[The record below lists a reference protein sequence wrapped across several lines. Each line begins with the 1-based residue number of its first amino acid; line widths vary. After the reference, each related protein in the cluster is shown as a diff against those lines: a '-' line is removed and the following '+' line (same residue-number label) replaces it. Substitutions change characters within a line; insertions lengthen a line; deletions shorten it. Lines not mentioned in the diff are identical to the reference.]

1 MKLLLTSTY
10 HKVGND
16 PSNTPYSFFVLD
28 PVTKR
33 ITNSVPY
40 SPELDSRP
48 TDGRPDPS
56 DSFLPF
62 GITSGEGKIFV
73 ASNYNIAAF
82 DKDTYEYI
90 ETVSTSGV
98 PHVHQI
104 TYNDGYIFR
113 TNTTN
118 DTLTRINLSTKEEI
132 HFSFKT
138 MAREETL
145 TYPVS
150 DKNLM
155 DVVHLN
161 SVTVNGDNVYVLAH
175 NRYQKRSEIFVM
187 DKDLTSATK
196 LVDLDYAQ
204 HNILINNGK
213 LYSFGS
219 QRAVL
224 TVVELDTL
232 RVTKRFIADADTYFL
247 RGGVILNGEIV
258 VFANRKGSGTFN
270 QPFHDQSAPMADARI
285 LTVSLETYQVTAQQ
299 DTDEFATIADLTILP

>member
-1 MKLLLTSTY
+1 MKLLLTSVY
-10 HKVGND
+10 HKVDN
-16 PSNTPYSFFVLD
+16 NPYSFFVLD
-28 PVTKR
+28 PATKR
-33 ITNSVPY
+33 ITNNVPY

-48 TDGRPDPS
+48 TDGRVDIAAA
-56 DSFLPF
+56 FTPF

-82 DKDTYEYI
+82 DKDTYEFI
-90 ETVSTSGV
+90 EIVSTSGV
-98 PHVHQI
+98 PHVHEI
-104 TYNDGYIFR
+104 TYADGYIYR

-118 DTLTRINLSTKEEI
+118 DTLTRINLATKEEI

-145 TYPVS
+145 TYPS
-150 DKNLM
+150 DNRNVM

-161 SVTVNGDNVYVLAH
+161 AITVDGDKVYVLAH

-187 DKDLTSATK
+187 DRDLTSAEK
-196 LVDLDYAQ
+196 LVNLDYAQ
-204 HNILINNGK
+204 HDILLHGGK

-224 TVVELDTL
+224 AVVDLETL
-232 RVTKRFIADADTYFL
+232 KVSKRFLADPDVYFL

-270 QPFHDQSAPMADARI
+270 QPFHEPGAPMDNAKI
-285 LTVSLETYQVTAQQ
+285 LTVNLDTYLVTGEQE
-299 DTDEFATIADLTILP
+299 TDEFSTIADLIVID